1 MREIDEINRKENEK
15 KVQEKDKLKKIT
27 KSKLDKKTNDRQS

>member
-15 KVQEKDKLKKIT
+15 KVQEKDKLKKIE
-27 KSKLDKKTNDRQS
+27 DYVQSPNPIK